1 MIVRNS
7 ANSTSVKPVPR
18 GLAALTCEATFR
30 NDHKYSRGTQV
41 FWEGEPAEYIYQIKD
56 GAVRS
61 YKLLSDGRRQI
72 CAFYLPGDIFGV
84 ETDDLHRFT
93 AEAITDTTVWIA
105 KRHGMF
111 EGRDN
116 DLASTK
122 NAFELLL
129 QDLQSAQNQLLV
141 LGRETALER
150 VVYFLFEMDRRLKKP
165 TVIILPMRRRDIADY
180 LGLSL
185 ETVSRSL
192 AVLRDQGI
200 ISVEGQRREVTIKDR
215 KKLAQVALG
224 QNRRRVLTNAI
235 GPRPTA

>member
-7 ANSTSVKPVPR
+7 ANSTNAKPVLR
-18 GLAALTCEATFR
+18 GLRALTCEATFR

-41 FWEGEPAEYIYQIKD
+41 FWEGEPAEYIYQIRD
-56 GAVRS
+56 GAVRTC
-61 YKLLSDGRRQI
+61 KLLSDGRRQI
-72 CAFYLPGDIFGV
+72 AAFYLPGDIFGV

-93 AEAITDTTVWIA
+93 AEAIINTTVWIA

-150 VVYFLFEMDRRLKKP
+150 VVDAKRL
-165 TVIILPMRRRDIADY
+165 
-180 LGLSL
+180 
-185 ETVSRSL
+185 
-192 AVLRDQGI
+192 
-200 ISVEGQRREVTIKDR
+200 
-215 KKLAQVALG
+215 
-224 QNRRRVLTNAI
+224 
-235 GPRPTA
+235 

>member
-7 ANSTSVKPVPR
+7 ANSTSVKPVPH
-18 GLAALTCEATFR
+18 GLTALTCEAAFQ
-30 NDHKYSRGTQV
+30 NDHKYSRGAQI
-41 FWEGEPAEYIYQIKD
+41 FWEGKSAEYIYQIKD

-129 QDLQSAQNQLLV
+129 QDLQRAQNQLLDYDRV
-141 LGRETALER
+141 PLFQSSARLGRIWTRTGYRCRTSASKISTRLRSSNYLEVSVTR
-150 VVYFLFEMDRRLKKP
+150 TYP
-165 TVIILPMRRRDIADY
+165 T
-180 LGLSL
+180 
-185 ETVSRSL
+185 
-192 AVLRDQGI
+192 
-200 ISVEGQRREVTIKDR
+200 
-215 KKLAQVALG
+215 
-224 QNRRRVLTNAI
+224 
-235 GPRPTA
+235 

>member
-7 ANSTSVKPVPR
+7 ANSTSAKPVPC
-18 GLAALTCEATFR
+18 GLTALTCEAAFQ
-30 NDHKYSRGTQV
+30 NDHKYSRGAQI
-41 FWEGEPAEYIYQIKD
+41 FWEGKSAEYIYQIRD

-61 YKLLSDGRRQI
+61 YKQLSDGRRQI
-72 CAFYLPGDIFGV
+72 CAFYLAGDIFGV

-129 QDLQSAQNQLLV
+129 QDLQRAQNQLLV

-200 ISVEGQRREVTIKDR
+200 ISVEGQRREVIIKDR
-215 KKLAQVALG
+215 KKLAQVAFSQSG
-224 QNRRRVLTNAI
+224 
-235 GPRPTA
+235 GDDPPY